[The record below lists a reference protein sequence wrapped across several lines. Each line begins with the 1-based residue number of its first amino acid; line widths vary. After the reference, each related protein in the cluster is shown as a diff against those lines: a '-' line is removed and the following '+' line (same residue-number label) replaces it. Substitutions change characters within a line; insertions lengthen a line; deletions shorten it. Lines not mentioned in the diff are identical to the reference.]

1 MYKKVGWYRWWWSLA
16 SLMWWQ
22 RKDWHMI
29 CVTWCYPW
37 EDISTPCTRN
47 QQQTKF
53 RILSGFNFV
62 NQCILLG
69 LLIEADLLQRHLPH
83 QMATPERETAQG
95 SQEPGAHNVQMQ
107 AVLETVFPGQ
117 FVSSLSS
124 THCSY
129 ILGCGRNV
137 GEPGGWSGFQGL
149 PEFKGLPCRSESF
162 TCVLRSSLRGGR
174 LCPRGNCP
182 TELFMILVDSER

>member
-117 FVSSLSS
+117 FRWSLLSAALTAHIS
-124 THCSY
+124 WGAAGM
-129 ILGCGRNV
+129 LGNLVDGV
-137 GEPGGWSGFQGL
+137 GFRDFL
-149 PEFKGLPCRSESF
+149 
-162 TCVLRSSLRGGR
+162 SLRGFPAGQKAS
-174 LCPRGNCP
+174 P
-182 TELFMILVDSER
+182 VS